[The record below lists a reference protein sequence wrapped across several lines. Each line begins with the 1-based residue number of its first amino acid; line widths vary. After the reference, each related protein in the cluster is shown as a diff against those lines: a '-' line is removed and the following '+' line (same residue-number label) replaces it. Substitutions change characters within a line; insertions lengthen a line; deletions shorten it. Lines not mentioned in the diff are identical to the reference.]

1 MMVDAR
7 HFGRFRLVE
16 RRAVGG
22 MAEVWRAVVDGPRGV
37 ATNVVLKR
45 LRPEY
50 TADPAF
56 VAMLAAEARVCARLD
71 HPAIVKVFEF
81 GEVAG
86 EYYLA
91 MELVDGWDLYD
102 ILAAFQRAGRRLP
115 VAFVCHVGAELAD
128 ALAYAHA
135 ITDEHG
141 RPFGLVHRDVSP
153 GNVMIT
159 RQGAIKLV
167 DFGVHTIR
175 DRRVEER
182 TAVGVLRGTLSFMS
196 PEQADGQPV
205 DRRSDV
211 FSLGSVLYE
220 ALTGERLF
228 RAASDLETLRR
239 VREAVVPPPSKFRPE
254 LDPRLDRIL
263 LAMLARSPGERWATC
278 DDVARELR
286 PFAEGLDATRVRE
299 LLGGLDLAAGEDI
312 RTERPSTQPLMPSAP
327 PSRAVWLWA
336 ALITAAIAMPYA
348 IPACHSSAQATAI
361 THDAAARP

>member
-1 MMVDAR
+1 MTDATQ

-22 MAEVWRAVVDGPRGV
+22 MAEVWHAVVEGPRGF
-37 ATNVVLKR
+37 ATSVVLKR

-50 TADPAF
+50 TRDPAF
-56 VAMLAAEARVCARLD
+56 VAMLAAEARVQARLD
-71 HPAIVKVFEF
+71 HPSIVKVYEF

-86 EYYLA
+86 EHYLA

-102 ILAAFQRAGRRLP
+102 ILAAFERAGRTVP
-115 VAFVCHVGAELAD
+115 VAFVCHLGAEVAD

-153 GNVMIT
+153 GNVMVT
-159 RQGAIKLV
+159 RQGAVKLV

-175 DRRVEER
+175 DRRADER

-196 PEQADGQPV
+196 PEQADGQTV

-220 ALTGERLF
+220 ALTGHRLF
-228 RAASDLETLRR
+228 RAEGELETLRL
-239 VREAVVPPPSKFRPE
+239 VREAVVPPPSKFRPD
-254 LDPRLDRIL
+254 LDPRIDRIL
-263 LAMLARSPGERWATC
+263 MTMLARSPGERYASC

-286 PFAEGLDATRVRE
+286 PFAGIDATAVRE
-299 LLGGLDLAAGEDI
+299 LLVGLDLVSGDTS
-312 RTERPSTQPLMPSAP
+312 RTARVGTQPLMPSAP
-327 PSRAVWLWA
+327 RGSAVWLWA
-336 ALITAAIAMPYA
+336 ALIAAAIALPYA
-348 IPACHSSAQATAI
+348 IPARRSQHAPTVMPV
-361 THDAAARP
+361 AAAPP